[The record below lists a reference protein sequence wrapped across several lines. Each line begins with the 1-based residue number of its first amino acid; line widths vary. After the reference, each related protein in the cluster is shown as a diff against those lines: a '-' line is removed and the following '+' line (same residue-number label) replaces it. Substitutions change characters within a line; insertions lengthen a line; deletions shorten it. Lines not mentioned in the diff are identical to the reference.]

1 MSSHT
6 YQINQEKST
15 FDPYIVFTRSDGKEF
30 KFDII
35 NQYRE
40 YSRPLNTLYISDK
53 GKIVT
58 IESNRVV
65 VISEGING
73 PVYTRIKQF
82 EFDRYNYYLSDD
94 EKIKDNS
101 DIYNAI
107 VNGIWLLKIKI

>member
-1 MSSHT
+1 MSSFT

-15 FDPYIVFTRSDGKEF
+15 FDPYIVLKRSDGKEF

-40 YSRPLNTLYISDK
+40 YSRPINTLYISNK
-53 GKIVT
+53 GEIVT
-58 IESNRVV
+58 IHSNRLI
-65 VISEGING
+65 VIPEGIDG
-73 PVYTRIKQF
+73 PVYRKITQF
-82 EFDRYNYYLSDD
+82 EFDRYNYYLSED

-107 VNGIWLLKIKI
+107 VNEN